1 LLIFIS
7 TQVKKIHCK
16 LNWIGLEQV
25 GEGKAHAAMAEVY
38 ELIGKH
44 EDAIVHMESYLK
56 VAEDTNLTT
65 KVFSLFLFDLSNTP
79 VMTSV
84 WAVLSFSKKEPA
96 GRS

>member
-1 LLIFIS
+1 MIFIS
-7 TQVKKIHCK
+7 TQLRRFQCK
-16 LNWIGLEQV
+16 LNWTGLEQV

-44 EDAIVHMESYLK
+44 EDAIVHMKSYLK
-56 VAEDTNLTT
+56 VAEDTNLMT
-65 KVFSLFLFDLSNTP
+65 KVFSLFLFDFSNTP

-96 GRS
+96 GKS